1 MDQLV
6 TQQESPVGD
15 MAWFTD
21 VSGFGHD
28 KSARL
33 ARLGIIAGAY
43 QAQSRTRGSKWHFR
57 KAKTLAWLKNLEA
70 K

>member
-1 MDQLV
+1 MNELV
-6 TQQESPVGD
+6 AQQESPVGD
-15 MAWFTD
+15 MRWFVD

-33 ARLGIIAGAY
+33 CRLGLISGAF

-57 KAKTLAWLKNLEA
+57 KARTLKWLASLES